1 MVSCGNE
8 LFFSSWLLLHMTA
21 LLFYTASQECSKGS
35 SENGTQLAI
44 GTISY
49 VQSVAKSFCSSFD
62 FSSSWFKY
70 KNLWLIQSLEV
81 SVWGIYNSVRAP
93 LEYFGIWTHSA
104 SFLIREVQIFTEAP
118 FIQSYETHLHIFL
131 SVGEGE
137 ET

>member
-1 MVSCGNE
+1 MASCGND

-21 LLFYTASQECSKGS
+21 LLFHIASQECSKGS

-44 GTISY
+44 GIISY
-49 VQSVAKSFCSSFD
+49 MQSAEKSFCSSFD
-62 FSSSWFKY
+62 FSSSWLKY

-81 SVWGIYNSVRAP
+81 FVWGIYNSVREP
-93 LEYFGIWTHSA
+93 LVYFGIWTHSA

-118 FIQSYETHLHIFL
+118 FTQSYETHLHIFL
-131 SVGEGE
+131 SVGQGE